1 MLRHEVAFPDSETWL
16 SLIDGLQIVE
26 ESGKQ
31 IWSERKL

>member
-1 MLRHEVAFPDSETWL
+1 MDFPDSETWL

>member
-1 MLRHEVAFPDSETWL
+1 MAFPDSETWL

>member
-1 MLRHEVAFPDSETWL
+1 MLRHEVDFQDSETWL

>member
-1 MLRHEVAFPDSETWL
+1 MAFPDSETWL

-31 IWSERKL
+31 MWSERKL